1 MIKLEEKTYCK
12 FVQGLDVN
20 SLNPNK
26 KYHDTEY
33 GFPIEDDRELF
44 ARLVLE
50 INQAGLSW
58 SLILHKKDNFYQAY
72 DHFNIEKVA
81 SYQNE
86 DFERLLNN
94 SGIIRNKLKIKA
106 AIFNAQQILIIQ
118 RDFGSFKQWLDF
130 QHPKSKDEWVLLF
143 KKNFKFT
150 GGEIVNEFLMSTGY
164 LSGAHQVDCPTYAQV
179 LKYKPKWYETLG
191 IRD

>member
-1 MIKLEEKTYCK
+1 MELVEKTYCK
-12 FVQGLDVN
+12 FVHGLDVE

-33 GFPIEDDRELF
+33 GFPVEDDRELF

-58 SLILHKKDNFYQAY
+58 SQILHKKDNFYQAY
-72 DHFNIEKVA
+72 DNFNIAKVA

-106 AIFNAQQILIIQ
+106 AIFNAQQILLIQ
-118 RDFGSFKQWLDF
+118 RDFGSFKQWLDL
-130 QHPKSKDEWVLLF
+130 QHPKSKEDWVLLF

-164 LSGAHQVDCPTYAQV
+164 LAGAHQVDCPTYAQV
-179 LKYKPKWYETLG
+179 LKCKPKWYETLN